1 MGTLAQPNFDAL
13 IATTLQN
20 YNRKATPQILS
31 RSIIW
36 YKLKERGRITNWDG
50 GRTIVEP
57 LLSAESTAIKMIRGY
72 EEYDTT
78 PQEGITAAEFEAK
91 QMVGVVSISGIE
103 EALNSGSRE
112 KVVDL
117 LETKM
122 EQLDTTYTNKL
133 GVYAFAD
140 GSADG
145 GRHFNGFDVM
155 IENGGTWG
163 TYGTIDRNAA
173 DGSGDFWRNLYTAAG
188 DSFDDTGQA
197 KMRTFHN
204 TLTIGNDEPDLY
216 VTSQGIHEEYE
227 KELTANVKFEFMQAR
242 YDKKLGDIGFAALL
256 FKNVP
261 FVYDVNIDSGLT
273 DGAGTAQGATTVLGL
288 NTKFIAFR
296 ALKGRNMVLTPF
308 VKPINQDARLAAR
321 LFYGNFV
328 CNSAYRQGRLLFSA
342 VTD

>member
-1 MGTLAQPNFDAL
+1 MATLAQPNFDSL

-20 YNRKATPQILS
+20 YNRKATSQILS
-31 RSIIW
+31 RSVVW
-36 YKLKERGRITNWDG
+36 FKLKEKGRITNWDG

-57 LLSAESTAIKMIRGY
+57 LISAETTAIKMIRGY

-122 EQLDTTYTNKL
+122 EQLDTTFQNKL
-133 GVYAFAD
+133 GIFALAD

-145 GRHFNGFDVM
+145 GRHFNGLDVM

-173 DGSGDFWRNLYTAAG
+173 DGSGNFWRNLYTAAG
-188 DSFDDTGQA
+188 DSFDDVGQA
-197 KMRTFHN
+197 QWRTFHN

-216 VTSQGIHEEYE
+216 LVSQGIHEEYE
-227 KELTANVKFEFMQAR
+227 KELTANTRYEFIQAKF
-242 YDKKLGDIGFAALL
+242 DKRMGDAGFSALL

-261 FVYDVNIDSGLT
+261 VVYEVNMDSYIT
-273 DGAGTAQGATTVLGL
+273 DGAGTAEGAKVILGL
-288 NTKFIAFR
+288 NTKYIAFR

-321 LFYGNFV
+321 LFYGNFT
-328 CNSAYRQGRLLFSA
+328 CSDSHRQGRLLFTA